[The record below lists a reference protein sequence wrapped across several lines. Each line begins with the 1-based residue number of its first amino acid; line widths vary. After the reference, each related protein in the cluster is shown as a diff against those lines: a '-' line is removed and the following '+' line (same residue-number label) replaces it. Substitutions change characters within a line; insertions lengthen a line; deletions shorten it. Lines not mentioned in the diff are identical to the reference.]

1 MGKKRERNTET
12 DNKAT
17 EEKAL
22 NYFKS
27 FIEDSKVISQYL
39 DDNDKEPCWDGHLY
53 LYSDGERD
61 KEHLIGRVPVQ
72 IKGTE
77 VKHFVTK
84 KWKFKLFK
92 NDLKAYLDEPTFFIV
107 CQVKKDSKER
117 KLFFRELL
125 PGLVNRLLKD
135 MGKNESRMTLFHALT
150 EDLTEFEDQLQV
162 FMSNSKRMISFAHTN
177 PLSMEDAIKR
187 GIKEY
192 SFIAP
197 EKFSNIL
204 KLLKYLSTHQTHLYA
219 KLSKDLNIDIPISD
233 GPARFEFK
241 RQDDGDIKVGDR
253 AFFKGYTSEIK
264 NGRLVLTI
272 DNVMTID
279 LPIDETDKVKPV
291 VKMTPKAKYLKEA
304 INEAEFAIALNKTGV
319 LSVGSVDL
327 QMLVN
332 EKDFVKDMEERL
344 VSWKE
349 WESVLDK
356 LHVTKPFDLTG
367 ITKEQEY
374 LINLLIE
381 TIGKGK
387 TVKIPG
393 QKSTLLVADISNV
406 KLLLWCA
413 VDKNGNCFIGDFFDK
428 TIKLSYRVSDKETI
442 SVSPFSYLQN
452 ERYWE
457 SIDNIDYE
465 SLVESAKKAVDEN
478 EYCYHMSNYDVL
490 AMIKAADALENT
502 APERINKL
510 LEKAKELDEWLIA
523 ADKQQGMTPVHVV
536 NKMQILKRQRGL
548 KDDEKHELEEM
559 LNSSE
564 MDDAVKVSICLLLER
579 NEEADELFT
588 ILSDDD
594 KKRIKEFPIWR
605 YYKKA

>member
-1 MGKKRERNTET
+1 MGKKRERNTEI
-12 DNKAT
+12 DNKAI

-22 NYFKS
+22 NYFKT

-39 DDNDKEPCWDGHLY
+39 DEDDKEPCWDGHLY
-53 LYSDGERD
+53 LYSEGKRD
-61 KEHLIGRVPVQ
+61 KDHLQGRVPVQ

-92 NDLKAYLDEPTFFIV
+92 NDLQAYLNEPTFFIV
-107 CQVKKDSKER
+107 CKVKKDSKER
-117 KLFFRELL
+117 KLFYRELL

-135 MGKNESRMTLFHALT
+135 MGKNESRMTLFHPMT
-150 EDLTEFEDQLQV
+150 EDLKEFEDQLKV
-162 FMSNSKRMISFAHTN
+162 FMSNSKRMVSFAHAN

-219 KLSKDLNIDIPISD
+219 KVSKDLNIDMPVSD

-241 RQDDGDIKVGDR
+241 RQDDGEIKVGDR
-253 AFFKGYTSEIK
+253 VYYKGYTSEIK
-264 NGRLVLTI
+264 KGRLVVTI

-279 LPIDETDKVKPV
+279 LPIDEADKVKPV
-291 VKMTPKAKYLKEA
+291 VKITPKAKYLKEA
-304 INEAEFAIALNKTGV
+304 INEAEFALALNKTGV
-319 LSVGSVDL
+319 LSVGNVDL

-332 EKDFVKDMEERL
+332 EKDFIRDLEERL
-344 VSWKE
+344 ISWKE
-349 WESVLDK
+349 WENVLNK
-356 LHVTKPFDLTG
+356 LHVTKAFDLTS

-393 QKSTLLVADISNV
+393 QKSTLLVADISNI

-413 VDKNGNCFIGDFFDK
+413 ADKNGNCFIGDFFDK
-428 TIKLSYRVSDKETI
+428 TIKLLYRVSDKETI
-442 SVSPFSYLQN
+442 NVSPFSYLQN
-452 ERYWE
+452 DNYWE
-457 SIDNIDYE
+457 RIDNIDYD
-465 SLVESAKKAVDEN
+465 SLVESAIKAANDYD
-478 EYCYHMSNYDVL
+478 YCYHMSNFDVL
-490 AMIKAADALENT
+490 AMIKAADVLEDT
-502 APERINKL
+502 DTERRNKL
-510 LEKAKELDEWLIA
+510 LAKAKELDEWLITN
-523 ADKQQGMTPVHVV
+523 DIQKEMVPVHVV

-548 KDDEKHELEEM
+548 EEEEKRELEEM
-559 LNSSE
+559 LNRGE
-564 MDDAVKVSICLLLER
+564 IDDAVKVSICLLLER
-579 NEEADELFT
+579 NEEADDLFA

-605 YYKKA
+605 YYKKT